1 MTTLAVLFLTPFF
14 GFTLTPP
21 AGVAPAPAPNSL
33 LRVPVFA
40 QVSGDDDEASE
51 DAPAAE
57 NEAEPEAE
65 EDDDDSSAGGT
76 TDMAAYAAQLRQRSE
91 IGAVHRAF
99 GIATWGAMLVTS
111 VLGFIQYYNLY
122 GFGSREDT
130 PCVTG
135 GAVFGQDQCWG
146 IPWPHRIGWITTTAL
161 YSATFIM
168 SFIMPD
174 PDNASEGSSAYA
186 QNLSLH
192 KTLRWVHL
200 AGMVLQVFLGLAT
213 AQNWFG
219 IDRANDFDAQRALA
233 TVHQVIGWGTLGV
246 MTAAGAIMIF

>member
-1 MTTLAVLFLTPFF
+1 
-14 GFTLTPP
+14 
-21 AGVAPAPAPNSL
+21 
-33 LRVPVFA
+33 
-40 QVSGDDDEASE
+40 
-51 DAPAAE
+51 
-57 NEAEPEAE
+57 
-65 EDDDDSSAGGT
+65 
-76 TDMAAYAAQLRQRSE
+76 
-91 IGAVHRAF
+91 
-99 GIATWGAMLVTS
+99 MLITS

-122 GFGSREDT
+122 GFGGADET

-146 IPWPHRIGWITTTAL
+146 VPWPHRIGWITTTAL

-174 PDNASEGSSAYA
+174 PDNASEGDSAYA
-186 QNLSLH
+186 QNLDLH

-233 TVHQVIGWGTLGV
+233 TVHQVVGWGTLGV